1 MRTRESPDHLKGIK
15 LLKTDKR
22 LRSAFHITM
31 ILRLILLSWLA
42 ASGLCQDESTTTT
55 TLASDLPATS
65 TSTAAGD
72 TTQTSTA
79 KPSDD
84 VEDDINDANDF
95 VDQILEEVQT
105 SETIQSK
112 ISPASLGTLQ
122 YNGFVLSNAL
132 LYGVNSVY
140 RSDNCTFRFGDSSFD
155 VLVHLGARDLA
166 LESDWKRTWLF
177 IPFGGK
183 LSAKVEDVSISMDIN
198 VDNNG
203 TPSLR
208 KLKVARL
215 SDIRITRATGA
226 SVLFNWALRSILN
239 WAVNANKGRIIQLV
253 ETDGAMAIN
262 EAMKDLGTKLTSLN
276 EFRKR

>member
-1 MRTRESPDHLKGIK
+1 
-15 LLKTDKR
+15 
-22 LRSAFHITM
+22 M
-31 ILRLILLSWLA
+31 ILRAILLSWLVA
-42 ASGLCQDESTTTT
+42 GVLCQEEPTTPKFPGDQP
-55 TLASDLPATS
+55 APLPSAP
-65 TSTAAGD
+65 AAGD
-72 TTQTSTA
+72 ATTPAPTA
-79 KPSDD
+79 KPAQDD
-84 VEDDINDANDF
+84 SEEDINDANDF

-112 ISPASLGTLQ
+112 ISPASLGMLQ

-166 LESDWKRTWLF
+166 LESDWKRTWLL
-177 IPFGGK
+177 IPFKGK
-183 LSAKVEDVSISMDIN
+183 LAAKVDDVRISMDMN
-198 VDNNG
+198 VDNSG

-208 KLKVARL
+208 KLKVVQL

-226 SVLFNWALRSILN
+226 SVLFNWALRRILN

-262 EAMKDLGTKLTSLN
+262 EAMKDLGSKLTSLN

>member
-1 MRTRESPDHLKGIK
+1 MPPRTPSSFLFSSFQR
-15 LLKTDKR
+15 
-22 LRSAFHITM
+22 AM
-31 ILRLILLSWLA
+31 ILRAILLSWLV
-42 ASGLCQDESTTTT
+42 ASVLCQEEPTTPNFAGDQSAPP
-55 TLASDLPATS
+55 LS
-65 TSTAAGD
+65 TSAAGD
-72 TTQTSTA
+72 VSTPA
-79 KPSDD
+79 QSTKPAQDD
-84 VEDDINDANDF
+84 SEEDINDANDF

-105 SETIQSK
+105 SETIQAK

-166 LESDWKRTWLF
+166 LESDWRRTWLL
-177 IPFGGK
+177 IPFRGK
-183 LSAKVEDVSISMDIN
+183 LAAKVEDVRISMDMN
-198 VDNNG
+198 VDNSG

-208 KLKVARL
+208 KLKVVRL

-262 EAMKDLGTKLTSLN
+262 EAMKDLGSKLTSLN